1 MQKNNLTKRMDCN
14 GKAGG
19 TEIEII
25 GQAGDLPAKER
36 KKARAGKSG
45 NRPTVIHDLITPQ
58 DILNQ
63 QKY

>member
-1 MQKNNLTKRMDCN
+1 MDCN

-45 NRPTVIHDLITPQ
+45 NRPTVIHDLTTPQ